1 MHRKSACLVLPAQ
14 IALLPVTSESAN
26 SVCTGFIRVLRATFT
41 ERGPACLPAD
51 QPPQMHVCQQGAS
64 ALATQSFRVSTNI
77 WSNCNPCKRYLR
89 SPAVA
94 GVVVVVVVEEEDLRT

>member
-14 IALLPVTSESAN
+14 MALLPVTSESAN

-51 QPPQMHVCQQGAS
+51 QPPQKDICQQGAS
-64 ALATQSFRVSTNI
+64 ALGSEVTEVRGGLIIDIDQHNI
-77 WSNCNPCKRYLR
+77 LILSSNLLTYL
-89 SPAVA
+89 
-94 GVVVVVVVEEEDLRT
+94 L